1 MIVPGGGLRH
11 LPIQRIPITVDGLRV
26 SHLAMRLAEPA
37 APRERAVLYLH
48 GFGSSQEGTK
58 AAFFRHR
65 VVGEGLAFC
74 SFDFQ
79 GHGESGGSMFDLS
92 LTRNLADVAAVH
104 GELARRGYREVVL
117 MGSSMGGGTALWYA
131 ALHPGAAP
139 AGGIGGES
147 SVTAAV
153 HVAPSVA
160 LHEGLLR
167 RVGPDDARRWEREGR
182 LELRSELVTCEL
194 GWGLIEDLR
203 SYPVER
209 LKSIYRTPTLICQ
222 GKKDASVPFEQVL
235 QFVTECAYEELELHL
250 MADADHRMID
260 RLDHVWRLMR
270 AFLASRGLVGD
281 AVLVQEPA

>member
-1 MIVPGGGLRH
+1 MISAGDGGLQDIPIQH
-11 LPIQRIPITVDGLRV
+11 LPVTVDGRRV
-26 SHLAMRLAEPA
+26 SHLAMRLAEP
-37 APRERAVLYLH
+37 REPSRTAVLYLH
-48 GFGSSQEGTK
+48 GFGSGQEGTK
-58 AAFFRHR
+58 AAFFRR
-65 VVGEGLAFC
+65 RAVAEGLAFC

-79 GHGESGGSMFDLS
+79 GHGESGGAMFDLS
-92 LTRNLADVAAVH
+92 LSRNLADVGTVH
-104 GELARRGYREVVL
+104 GELERRGYRELVL

-131 ALHPGAAP
+131 ALHPGAA
-139 AGGIGGES
+139 
-147 SVTAAV
+147 TAAA

-182 LELRSELVTCEL
+182 LELVSELVTCEL

-203 SYPVER
+203 AYPLER

-222 GKKDASVPFEQVL
+222 GKNDTSVPWERVL
-235 QFVTECAYEELELHL
+235 EFVTECAYEELELHL

-270 AFLASRGLVGD
+270 AFLASRGLVD
-281 AVLVQEPA
+281 DPPLPVLV